1 MREVRPA
8 RRGESKPAATAGPKR
23 GRAGAPAPSP
33 RAWQFAAVALL
44 ATVCYVQT
52 AGYGF
57 VYDDDVQIA
66 RNPRIRSFSN
76 LPAAFNENFWA
87 FNGPDSFT
95 NYYRPLQ
102 TAAYMLGYSI
112 GGLRPA
118 PFHWINIVLHALASL
133 AVLWL
138 GWELLG
144 HAGAALC
151 GALVFAAHP
160 IHTENVAWIAG
171 VTDVGCGLLAFV
183 SLAAYLRFRSARR
196 LHWLGLSLLGFFLAL
211 LFKEMALALPLLAAA
226 FDLLGGERGRED
238 GGFRWNEALL
248 GWAPL
253 AATVAVYGALRVHA
267 LGAFARAVNP
277 IALDPLDRI
286 ATTAWF
292 VARYVAKLICPFP
305 QNAFYVFTP
314 FSRLAAVEAAWP
326 LALVGALGL
335 LARKYLRGEKKLL
348 WLALWT
354 SVSLIPV
361 LSFGSVGQNVF
372 TERYLYIPSLGS
384 SLLVAALAFRH
395 LPSRTAA
402 VSVSG
407 LAALFGLACLARNP
421 VWRDDRTFYTATL
434 AASPGAAL
442 VHNNL
447 GILYFEERNLRA
459 AETEFRAALDA
470 DARAFARSPRD
481 RYNSLLGLAAVR
493 SAEGN
498 LDEAWR
504 LADEARA
511 FSPELADAYQTL
523 GMLMGKRGNLA
534 EAGRLLARS
543 LEINPA
549 SAAARVN
556 LGNVRAAQGNLD
568 GAEAEFRRALELD
581 PRAAGPRI
589 SLALLLERTNRRPE
603 ALRLVHEALG
613 RDPGNPTA
621 RRLLAQWGGR

>member
-1 MREVRPA
+1 LREVRRPA
-8 RRGESKPAATAGPKR
+8 RRGESRTAATAGPKR
-23 GRAGAPAPSP
+23 GRASAPAPSP
-33 RAWQFAAVALL
+33 PAWQFAAVALL

-102 TAAYMLGYSI
+102 TAAYMLGYHI

-144 HAGAALC
+144 CAGAALC

-160 IHTENVAWIAG
+160 IHSENVAWIAG
-171 VTDVGCGLLAFV
+171 ITDVGCGLLAFV
-183 SLAAYLRFRSARR
+183 SLAAYLRFRSAGR
-196 LHWLGLSLLGFFLAL
+196 LRWLGLSLLGFFLAL

-226 FDLLGGERGRED
+226 FDLLARREGD
-238 GGFRWNEALL
+238 RFRWNEALL
-248 GWAPL
+248 GWAPF
-253 AATVAVYGALRVHA
+253 AAAVAVYGALRVHA
-267 LGAFARAVNP
+267 LGVFARAVNP
-277 IALDPLDRI
+277 IALDPLDRV

-292 VARYVAKLICPFP
+292 VARYVAKLFFPFP

-335 LARKYLRGEKKLL
+335 LARKYLRGERKLL
-348 WLALWT
+348 WLALWCL
-354 SVSLIPV
+354 VSLIPV

-395 LPSRTAA
+395 LPPRTAA
-402 VSVSG
+402 VSVSS
-407 LAALFGLACLARNP
+407 LAALFALACLARNP
-421 VWRDDRTFYTATL
+421 IWRDDRTFYTATL
-434 AASPGAAL
+434 AVSPGAGL

-459 AETEFRAALDA
+459 AETEFRAALDS

-498 LDEAWR
+498 LDEAWK

-511 FSPELADAYQTL
+511 LLPEVADAYQTL

-549 SAAARVN
+549 SAAAHVN
-556 LGNVRAAQGNLD
+556 MGNVRSAQGNLD
-568 GAEAEFRRALELD
+568 GAEAEFRRALDLD

-589 SLALLLERTNRRPE
+589 SLALVLERTNRRPE

-621 RRLLAQWGGR
+621 RRLLGQWSGR